1 MHEGTSIMHVG
12 EVSLGDVDH
21 GWFRGYGS
29 SAWDQ
34 FALLTIE
41 INGLVMS
48 CQLDQMRAV
57 HVLPVMEQLAFL
69 YRETYALLLE

>member
-29 SAWDQ
+29 SAWD
-34 FALLTIE
+34 
-41 INGLVMS
+41 
-48 CQLDQMRAV
+48 

>member
-1 MHEGTSIMHVG
+1 MPRRVPCMHEGTSIMHVG

-29 SAWDQ
+29 SAWD
-34 FALLTIE
+34 
-41 INGLVMS
+41 
-48 CQLDQMRAV
+48 